1 MFLYTPI
8 LSVFIGAL
16 VAILF
21 SFYIL
26 IFFNKKFFY
35 SFEGVAPCIWLFI
48 CHSRCHRHN
57 ARSQHYHFGRR
68 CHCHYFPC
76 HVPPYPDPVVLSL
89 CFFHY
94 CPRIQNLVR
103 CLHTLPATTCSK
115 LTTKTKTRFEIC
127 CIYCQL
133 WTYFTPCSSVF
144 IGWYLYV
151 ILHRND
157 FWRQYYRL

>member
-1 MFLYTPI
+1 MRIFERQHLKENFPI
-8 LSVFIGAL
+8 IYVNKLIEKSTSVKEKNFQL
-16 VAILF
+16 NLR
-21 SFYIL
+21 
-26 IFFNKKFFY
+26 
-35 SFEGVAPCIWLFI
+35 
-48 CHSRCHRHN
+48 HSRCHRHN

-94 CPRIQNLVR
+94 CPGIQNLVR
-103 CLHTLPATTCSK
+103 CLQTLPATTCSK
-115 LTTKTKTRFEIC
+115 LTKKTKTRFEIC

-151 ILHRND
+151 ILHRNG
-157 FWRQYYRL
+157 FWRQCYRL